1 MLRLLNHSHQVYFS
15 CVIIITHHLTNLLD
29 QLSQK
34 FDLAISLLL
43 HAWPALSIAVRE
55 EWGGPDS
62 SSKRDW
68 FAGAIS
74 DLFTERSDTD
84 ELDVEE
90 LLLQVMADE
99 FECNLE
105 DESEVIVAREILRCR
120 RELAQGVTARVDRMY
135 EEWKERQ
142 ARKGGVD
149 GSGLQVVEHVHAAR
163 EGGGG
168 EDDDDDDDDNED
180 DSDEAEDV
188 EMGDGDEAASSSRPK
203 PEPEVDEDGFTKVV
217 GKRRR

>member
-1 MLRLLNHSHQVYFS
+1 M
-15 CVIIITHHLTNLLD
+15 T
-29 QLSQK
+29 QK
-34 FDLAISLLL
+34 FDLAISLTL

-74 DLFTERSDTD
+74 DLFAERSDTD
-84 ELDVEE
+84 ELDLEE
-90 LLLQVMADE
+90 LLLQIMADE

-105 DESEVIVAREILRCR
+105 DESEVIVARDILRCR

-135 EEWKERQ
+135 EEWQERQ
-142 ARKGGVD
+142 ATKRNGPE
-149 GSGLQVVEHVHAAR
+149 GSGLQVVEHVHVQR
-163 EGGGG
+163 ENGN
-168 EDDDDDDDDNED
+168 EDSDDDDDDSG
-180 DSDEAEDV
+180 SDEDEDV
-188 EMGDGDEAASSSRPK
+188 EMGDADEIASSSRPK
-203 PEPEVDEDGFTKVV
+203 PEPEVDEEGFTKVV